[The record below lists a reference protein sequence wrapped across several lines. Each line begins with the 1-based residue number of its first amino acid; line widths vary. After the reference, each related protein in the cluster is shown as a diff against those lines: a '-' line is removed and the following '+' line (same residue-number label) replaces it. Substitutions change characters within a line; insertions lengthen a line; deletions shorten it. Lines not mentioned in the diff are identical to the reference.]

1 MKSIV
6 LALIIIAGSACSYA
20 QTTEEVKKKFPG
32 EEAVLLNSVL
42 IYKITIKDGA
52 PAVESKDV
60 QQFMYL
66 SANAG
71 AYMSK
76 YGFTH
81 SSFHELE
88 EYAAYTKTPDNK
100 KIKVTD
106 FKTTDS
112 KSSGIFYDDVKETS
126 FDFPAISPGAIGTL
140 ELSMLHKDAHL
151 LSPYY
156 FARSIPVMNSELRIS
171 FPKSM
176 SVKYLLKGNDTA
188 RISVSQETR
197 RGETTFIF
205 KATDIPSER
214 GYADAPDN
222 AYYTPHVVFYIERY
236 KDEKGN
242 DVTFLN
248 NLDDLLKMN
257 YNFVKEINKTASPD
271 LKRIVD
277 SITSKANSNEEKAR
291 LIYKWVQEHI
301 KYVAFEEGM
310 EGFIPRDANLVCS
323 RRFGDCKDMSSI
335 LTLML
340 NTAGVTAYYTW
351 IGTREIPYKYSEIPT
366 PIVDN
371 HMICTIK
378 LNNQYIFLDGTD
390 PSCVFGVPSEGIQG
404 KEAFLLITEKEYKV
418 LQVPVP
424 EKEKNSLVDSTFI
437 TLTENGIKGNVSR
450 NLTGYYAMGLNNELS
465 FMNQKDKEDYFKDY
479 FVRGSNKFELQ
490 KFDVGDR
497 SDKNHIRLT
506 ADFQLKDYAR
516 IVAGEWYLN
525 LNLFKLYEHQ
535 EIDYPKR
542 KMPIEFSYRS
552 VKKYVTVLQIPAGY
566 VVSYLPKS
574 KTFSNDTWGFEIN
587 YEQKNN
593 QVILTQSFYN
603 DYLMLYPDKF
613 QAWNKVLE
621 ELFPLYKETIIL
633 SKK

>member
-6 LALIIIAGSACSYA
+6 LALIIIVGSARAYS
-20 QTTEEVKKKFPG
+20 QTTEEIKKKFPG

-42 IYKITIKDGA
+42 TYKITIKDGA
-52 PAVESKDV
+52 PAVESKNV

-66 SANAG
+66 SSNAG

-81 SSFHELE
+81 SSFHELQ

-126 FDFPAISPGAIGTL
+126 FDFPAISPGAVGTL

-156 FARSIPVMNSELRIS
+156 FARSIPVMNSELRIT

-176 SVKYLLKGNDTA
+176 SVKYLLKGDDTS
-188 RISVSQETR
+188 RISVSQETK

-257 YNFVKEINKTASPD
+257 YNFVKEINKSASPEF
-271 LKRIVD
+271 KRIVD
-277 SITSKANSNEEKAR
+277 SITNNANSAEAKAR

-390 PSCVFGVPSEGIQG
+390 PSCVFGVPSVGILG
-404 KEAFLLITEKEYKV
+404 K
-418 LQVPVP
+418 
-424 EKEKNSLVDSTFI
+424 
-437 TLTENGIKGNVSR
+437 
-450 NLTGYYAMGLNNELS
+450 
-465 FMNQKDKEDYFKDY
+465 
-479 FVRGSNKFELQ
+479 
-490 KFDVGDR
+490 
-497 SDKNHIRLT
+497 
-506 ADFQLKDYAR
+506 
-516 IVAGEWYLN
+516 
-525 LNLFKLYEHQ
+525 
-535 EIDYPKR
+535 
-542 KMPIEFSYRS
+542 
-552 VKKYVTVLQIPAGY
+552 
-566 VVSYLPKS
+566 
-574 KTFSNDTWGFEIN
+574 
-587 YEQKNN
+587 
-593 QVILTQSFYN
+593 
-603 DYLMLYPDKF
+603 
-613 QAWNKVLE
+613 
-621 ELFPLYKETIIL
+621 
-633 SKK
+633 